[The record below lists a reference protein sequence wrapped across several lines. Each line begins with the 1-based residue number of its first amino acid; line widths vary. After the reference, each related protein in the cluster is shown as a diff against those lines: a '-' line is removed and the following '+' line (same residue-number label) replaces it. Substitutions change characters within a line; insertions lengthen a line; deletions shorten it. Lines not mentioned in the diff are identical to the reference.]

1 MVSQFL
7 LVLSRLRHEQGDI
20 VDGAAYHQGSSVKG
34 SAIIGQDAGGNWRA
48 TALTDLWEHLAGSLV
63 FDGTTGGLNY
73 AGSARILALTFGSA
87 SVSTDRLF
95 TLAGTGATLSKY
107 LGADV
112 QDLPKETNLPALWAI
127 PTTFG
132 RSDDFDHDESG
143 ITIGVALKK
152 EGKTATANYTKL
164 DGYALLVGLSGLISA
179 RIETALAGNML
190 SLSDITMDVDYPYF
204 KATWSFRVPESA

>member
-1 MVSQFL
+1 MADSIITTCGTILDAVAADAAVNAYVVAQF
-7 LVLSRLRHEQGDI
+7 
-20 VDGAAYHQGSSVKG
+20 
-34 SAIIGQDAGGNWRA
+34 
-48 TALTDLWEHLAGSLV
+48 
-63 FDGTTGGLNY
+63 
-73 AGSARILALTFGSA
+73 
-87 SVSTDRLF
+87 
-95 TLAGTGATLSKY
+95 GTGATLSKY